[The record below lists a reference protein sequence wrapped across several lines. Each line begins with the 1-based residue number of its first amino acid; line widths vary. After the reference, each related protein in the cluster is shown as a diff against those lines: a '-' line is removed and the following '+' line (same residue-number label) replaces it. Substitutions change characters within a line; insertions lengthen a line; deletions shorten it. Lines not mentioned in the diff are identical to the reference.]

1 MLASLSL
8 SKKKSSNS
16 RLISERKSVKPSS
29 TGKASARA
37 GKDATVAMM
46 IKRGAYQSE
55 LDRFYSLGPFRLIDV
70 ERKKQGQKCECC
82 GNQHLK
88 RLCLVT
94 NKKGTTWRIGFDCWS
109 NIDER
114 QFSDPACSLK

>member
-1 MLASLSL
+1 
-8 SKKKSSNS
+8 
-16 RLISERKSVKPSS
+16 VKPSLL
-29 TGKASARA
+29 GKASVRA
-37 GKDATVAMM
+37 GKDANVAMM

-88 RLCLVT
+88 RLCLIID
-94 NKKGTTWRIGFDCWS
+94 KKGSTWRIGFDCWS